1 MLYLSSSKFANLNII
16 GPQGSHDTLASVVVT
31 EAFGNVIDYSMPA
44 DVWFDVGPIT
54 TQTVDIQLRSR
65 NYEILSIV
73 PNISLTLT
81 ID

>member
-1 MLYLSSSKFANLNII
+1 MLYLSSSNFSNLDII
-16 GPQGSHDTLASVVVT
+16 GPQGNHDILSSIVVT
-31 EAFGNVIDYSMPA
+31 EAFGTVIDYSMPA

-54 TQTVDIQLRSR
+54 TQTLDFQLRDRSY
-65 NYEILSIV
+65 NVLSIV